1 MCTDLW
7 WCLFAPRWPFAIV
20 RTLKS
25 SNQWPCRLYQIH
37 GETHRYI
44 KHSWR
49 GKGEDLWGWLPYG
62 MCCLLAFFTYNPEVH
77 LITDE
82 KAAFAAISPHL
93 YTLSYIQVQCKR
105 HIGSCISTSWI
116 SVMEYVMPWRLL
128 QVKVPLTWDTSR
140 NKFAALSTTFWL
152 EPMTMLICL
161 LSGLIVHCLHQLV
174 SNWNLTSYKPHRV
187 TSRRTNTDITHLIC
201 NPSNLQNQSKH
212 KYETKYT

>member
-1 MCTDLW
+1 MFLPPCLRRFLNMSERWCWYVCHFVFSLVCTESDLRVISHMRQVLNVYW
-7 WCLFAPRWPFAIV
+7 PVMVFVRTEVPFAIV

-62 MCCLLAFFTYNPEVH
+62 TCCLLAFFTYNPEVH

-93 YTLSYIQVQCKR
+93 YTLSI
-105 HIGSCISTSWI
+105 HTSA
-116 SVMEYVMPWRLL
+116 V
-128 QVKVPLTWDTSR
+128 
-140 NKFAALSTTFWL
+140 
-152 EPMTMLICL
+152 
-161 LSGLIVHCLHQLV
+161 
-174 SNWNLTSYKPHRV
+174 
-187 TSRRTNTDITHLIC
+187 
-201 NPSNLQNQSKH
+201 
-212 KYETKYT
+212 